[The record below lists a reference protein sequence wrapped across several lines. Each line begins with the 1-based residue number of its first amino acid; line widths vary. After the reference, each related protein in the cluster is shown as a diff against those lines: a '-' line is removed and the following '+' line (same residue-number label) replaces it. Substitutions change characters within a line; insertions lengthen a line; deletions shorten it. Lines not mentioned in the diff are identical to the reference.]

1 VTARGFSP
9 EACAFDKGYDH
20 RANYDGCE
28 ERGIRPIIPM
38 KNQAKTP
45 PGPPTCEHGVWTFAG
60 ADFKRGASK
69 WRCPSGECKPASN
82 GSRRAVIILS
92 FLAGQSASVSFTWPC
107 CRRARIRALEERVRT
122 DAASRSRH

>member
-69 WRCPSGECKPASN
+69 WRCPSGECKPASKW
-82 GSRRAVIILS
+82 VK
-92 FLAGQSASVSFTWPC
+92 
-107 CRRARIRALEERVRT
+107 
-122 DAASRSRH
+122 ASRHHPLVPRGTKRFGQLYLAVLPSSANSGA